1 MTAVALAACGGSST
15 NGATAFVPSAPVNA
29 EWAIPKTY
37 VLTDLGTGLPGSPG
51 LVPAAINN
59 QGMVVGEASVGIL
72 GQLPSCSPSTCGP
85 PEGWIFNKG
94 TLSELAP
101 LSGDSY
107 TFADDINSAGM
118 VVGGSAPYSTYFPE
132 KAVLW
137 GTDGSPID
145 LGTGFLGS
153 QSAAEATAIND
164 SREIVGV
171 SYDPYTGDEIPT
183 GFHLDGKTTAPCG
196 KTTEAMPWAINNAGL
211 LIGTSFLGSGGEAA
225 IECPPLVTIVG
236 PPPSN
241 PSWVNYGFGINDKG
255 QAVGRLA
262 IGPGPE
268 FHPFLYYKGKTTDL
282 GTLFPGSSSSVAFA
296 FSINQSGVIVGWS
309 AAASGSPPVQAEAFV
324 YADGRMVDLNTLLPP
339 SVRKIGRWWLHVRS
353 MTRSRSSD
361 PPSSAVTPT
370 AWNTASC
377 LRRRAWV
384 GQSFR
389 KRASCQATARRFGQR
404 GHNGR
409 ESKRLGSSACV
420 YSSNGDLARRGHRH
434 EGRAPGVAR
443 SSRTRTGDPFNVVK
457 LPTFVEVGFGGAQK
471 RK

>member
-1 MTAVALAACGGSST
+1 MRLRCLFTGLIRFTFVPAATVVTAVALAACGGSST

-339 SVRKIGRWWLHVRS
+339 SVRKNWTLV
-353 MTRSRSSD
+353 
-361 PPSSAVTPT
+361 
-370 AWNTASC
+370 
-377 LRRRAWV
+377 
-384 GQSFR
+384 
-389 KRASCQATARRFGQR
+389 
-404 GHNGR
+404 
-409 ESKRLGSSACV
+409 
-420 YSSNGDLARRGHRH
+420 
-434 EGRAPGVAR
+434 VAR
-443 SSRTRTGDPFNVVK
+443 SINDEKQIVGSAFVGGYPNGVEHGFLLTPKGMGGSVVSKARFVSGNGPTVRPTR
-457 LPTFVEVGFGGAQK
+457 AQWT
-471 RK
+471 RIEALREQRLRLQP